1 VSESFLIDTSAC
13 NRLFRLPSMER
24 AWAPALDAG
33 RVSVCEVTELELVR
47 AAGGREERAI
57 LERYLH
63 EAFGWTPA
71 PDSTLRRAR
80 QIQDLLVV
88 SGQHHGP
95 GAVDLMVAATAE
107 PSGLTL
113 LHYDADFE
121 TIAKTT
127 GQPHRWIAPRGSVD

>member
-1 VSESFLIDTSAC
+1 VSKSFLIDTSAC
-13 NRLFRLPSMER
+13 NRLFRLPGVER
-24 AWAPALDAG
+24 EWEQALDAG

-47 AAGGREERAI
+47 AAGGREERAL

-63 EAFGWTPA
+63 DAFGWTPA
-71 PDSTLRRAR
+71 PERVLLRAR
-80 QIQDLLVV
+80 EIQDVLVA

-107 PSGLTL
+107 LSGLTL
-113 LHYDADFE
+113 LHYDTDFE
-121 TIAKTT
+121 TIAKAT

>member
-1 VSESFLIDTSAC
+1 
-13 NRLFRLPSMER
+13 M
-24 AWAPALDAG
+24 LDAG

-47 AAGGREERAI
+47 AAGGREERA
-57 LERYLH
+57 LLDRYLH
-63 EAFGWTPA
+63 DAFGWTPA
-71 PDSTLRRAR
+71 PERTLLRAR
-80 QIQDLLVV
+80 QVQELLVT

-107 PSGLTL
+107 LSGLVL

-121 TIAKTT
+121 AIAKAT